1 MAINTC
7 SQIIIHPEFKPYHLN
22 ATHFNISFRIALR
35 NLANKRS
42 SFHEQYVSDNNSFLS
57 EPTSSELDHIIT
69 SDSDAED
76 EQAIH
81 TGTTLDSSSPFILE
95 SVHVEPFFPS
105 NQPAAIEISSID
117 TPSSST
123 TIAPQPTTIPPPPTL
138 L

>member
-1 MAINTC
+1 M
-7 SQIIIHPEFKPYHLN
+7 
-22 ATHFNISFRIALR
+22 
-35 NLANKRS
+35 
-42 SFHEQYVSDNNSFLS
+42 
-57 EPTSSELDHIIT
+57 IT

-105 NQPAAIEISSID
+105 NQPAAIEISSTY

-123 TIAPQPTTIPPPPTL
+123 TNTQQLTNVSPPPTL
-138 L
+138 LLDSIILQEVCENIFKDLNKLVKTRSNLIYKENYVDQWTNLRERVDYVMCELQKLSLEAHN